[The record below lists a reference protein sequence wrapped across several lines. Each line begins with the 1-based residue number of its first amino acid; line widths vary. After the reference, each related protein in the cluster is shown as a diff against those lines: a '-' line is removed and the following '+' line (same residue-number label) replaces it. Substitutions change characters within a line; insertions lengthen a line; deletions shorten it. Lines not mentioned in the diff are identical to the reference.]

1 MTENKTTE
9 TQPPTIQIMEPGD
22 KDLKINDYYAQ
33 GNMEKKDEKIKKV
46 LNIYINESNRNL
58 KIQWMNLILY

>member
-46 LNIYINESNRNL
+46 LNIYINESNGNL
-58 KIQWMNLILY
+58 KIQ